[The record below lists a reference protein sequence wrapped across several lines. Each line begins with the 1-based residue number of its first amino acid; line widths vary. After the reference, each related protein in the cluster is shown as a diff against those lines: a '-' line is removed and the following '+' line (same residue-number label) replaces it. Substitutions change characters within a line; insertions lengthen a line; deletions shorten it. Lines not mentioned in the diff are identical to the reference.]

1 MTTATTAPNKPTKT
15 DAGSPQATRET
26 VESIVVAIILAF
38 LFRAFVAE
46 AFVIPTGSMAPTL
59 QGRHLDLTC
68 PQCGFAFRAGASI
81 ENDSYETVDLAR
93 CQICRFPVDLDRTP
107 PRSFLKTNQDSFNG
121 DRILVSKFA
130 YQLSDPKRWDV
141 IVFKYPGNA
150 KQNYI
155 KRLIGLPNETI
166 LLKGGDVFIADKSQ
180 RHLPIREREYVIA
193 RKPPAKIDAML
204 QVLDDTK
211 YIGDVLRNAGWPSRW
226 SQQPPLP
233 EAEGWMVSD
242 SGQQFGVNAGDT
254 DTWLRYRHLVPGDSD
269 WEYLAE
275 GELPP
280 RLSAYRGQLITD
292 HYAYNDIGNGN
303 DMFGELGSCW
313 VGDLAIEADVD
324 VQGDSG
330 ELLLDLVE
338 GGVHYTCQIDVA
350 SGTATLSI
358 DQGAEGFVNQDGTET
373 AHPTAQTTV
382 RSSGRYRLR
391 YANVDDRL
399 LLWVD
404 GKLVEF
410 DSTTEY
416 EPIEPVVPKWS
427 PDDPGDLAPLAI
439 GARNLELHVT
449 RLKALRDVYYQAVE
463 KERKQEYDVNY
474 SPDTLRDIFTNPHAW
489 ETTDLFDQRRFVA
502 FDLDENQYFPMG
514 DNSPQSK
521 DARLW
526 SEWGTR
532 ATGYENP
539 PPYVDGDLMIGKAL
553 LIYWP
558 HAWRPLLPNFG
569 RMGLIR

>member
-1 MTTATTAPNKPTKT
+1 MQT

-59 QGRHLDLTC
+59 QGRHLDLKC
-68 PQCGFAFRAGASI
+68 PQCDFRFRAGASV
-81 ENDSYETVDLAR
+81 ENDSNERVDLAR
-93 CQICRFPVDLDRTP
+93 CQICRFPVELDRSP
-107 PRSFLKTNQDSFNG
+107 PRSLLKTNRDSFNG

-130 YQLSDPKRWDV
+130 YQLKRPQRWDV

-155 KRLIGLPNETI
+155 KRLIGLPDETI

-180 RHLPIREREYVIA
+180 KHLPLREREYAIA
-193 RKPPAKIDAML
+193 RKPENKIEAMS
-204 QVLDDTK
+204 QVVDDTDF
-211 YIGDVLRNAGWPSRW
+211 IGDLLRSAGWPSRW
-226 SQQPPLP
+226 NQESQVADDESWLVG
-233 EAEGWMVSD
+233 ELGN
-242 SGQQFGVNAGDT
+242 QFAVNAGEEVS
-254 DTWLRYRHLVPGDSD
+254 WLRYRHLVPWDSD

-275 GELPP
+275 GSLPP
-280 RLSAYRGQLITD
+280 RMSSYRGQLITD
-292 HYAYNDIGNGN
+292 YYAYNDIGNGN
-303 DMFGELGSCW
+303 DAFGEFGSCW

-324 VQGDSG
+324 VQGATG

-338 GGVHYTCQIDVA
+338 GGVHFTCRIDVA
-350 SGTATLSI
+350 DGAAMLAI
-358 DQGAEGFVNQDGTET
+358 DEGAAGFVNDDGTET
-373 AHPTAQTTV
+373 QQSTAQTSVTGP
-382 RSSGRYRLR
+382 GRYQLR
-391 YANVDDRL
+391 FANIDDRL

-404 GKLVEF
+404 GKLVVF
-410 DSTTEY
+410 DSSTNY
-416 EPIEPVVPKWS
+416 GPAEPIVPKWES
-427 PDDPGDLAPLAI
+427 GDPGDLAPLGI
-439 GARNLELHVT
+439 GARNLELHVG
-449 RLKALRDVYYQAVE
+449 RLKVLRDVYYQAVE
-463 KERKQEYDVNY
+463 ADRKSEYAIDY
-474 SPDTLRDIFTNPHAW
+474 QPDMLREIFSNPHRW
-489 ETTDLFDQRRFVA
+489 STTELFDQRRLVPFE
-502 FDLDENQYFPMG
+502 LEENQYFPMG

-539 PPYVDGDLMIGKAL
+539 PPHVDGDLMIGKAL

-558 HAWRPLLPNFG
+558 HAWRPFLPNFA